1 MSENPSINIQAG
13 RDISGVVN
21 LGTISGSVTNTIN
34 QLPAS
39 PDPEKP
45 GIKELLAQL
54 QAAIEAESELPDED
68 KAEALE
74 QVKTLAE
81 AGQKPEDNVL
91 QKAAKTSMK
100 ILKGT
105 VASLPDA
112 AKLAESCAKLLPAIA
127 TLLALV

>member
-1 MSENPSINIQAG
+1 MSENPSINIEAG

-21 LGTISGSVTNTIN
+21 LGIISGSVTNTIS

-39 PDPEKP
+39 HDSEKP

-54 QAAIEAESELPDED
+54 QAVIEAEAELPEED

-74 QVKTLAE
+74 QVKILAK
-81 AGQKPEDNVL
+81 AGQNPRDNVL

-112 AKLAESCAKLLPAIA
+112 AKLAESFAKLLPAIT
-127 TLLALV
+127 TLLALM

>member
-34 QLPAS
+34 QLSAS
-39 PDPEKP
+39 PAPEKP
-45 GIKELLAQL
+45 GIKELLTQL

-112 AKLAESCAKLLPAIA
+112 AKLAESCTKLLPAIA